1 MTGDVVIVR
10 MIRWSLICIYTCYI
24 SRKLEMYS
32 TKQLRKVIKGEHDL
46 GGGEEEK
53 KSRRK
58 KRKKIFLVDLHQP
71 KKTKKLNSFE
81 YIVLRMTCGANR

>member
-1 MTGDVVIVR
+1 
-10 MIRWSLICIYTCYI
+10 
-24 SRKLEMYS
+24 MYS

-46 GGGEEEK
+46 GGEEEEK

-71 KKTKKLNSFE
+71 KRKKKKKKKIPNPFE
-81 YIVLRMTCGANR
+81 YIVLRMTCGANH

>member
-1 MTGDVVIVR
+1 
-10 MIRWSLICIYTCYI
+10 
-24 SRKLEMYS
+24 MYS

-46 GGGEEEK
+46 GGEEEEK

-81 YIVLRMTCGANR
+81 YIVLRMTCGANH